1 MQPPDA
7 NQTTPKQLQA
17 QASAPTPDLTSDP
30 DQPEATHMT
39 DQPVITPMSLAELE
53 TVLDWAADEGW
64 NPGLADAAAFHAADP
79 NGFFVAKLDD
89 KPVAAISVV
98 NHGPRDAFLGLYLC
112 RPEWRGKGIG
122 LATWTR
128 ALEHAGDR
136 SVGLDG
142 VPAQEANYRASG
154 FVRVGASLRHEGRW
168 PAGHSTSIRSLGPN
182 DLPALQEMDTHA
194 GGIAR
199 PDFLTAW
206 LSPEDGLRETRVLV
220 RDGGIAG
227 FATWRACRDGT
238 KIGPVIAPDTAAALD
253 LIGDIAAR
261 RPDGPLIIDLPEANT
276 ALRAE
281 LEGAGFQVPFST
293 ARMYRGHV
301 PTTTPAL
308 QAIAT
313 MELG

>member
-1 MQPPDA
+1 
-7 NQTTPKQLQA
+7 
-17 QASAPTPDLTSDP
+17 
-30 DQPEATHMT
+30 MT
-39 DQPVITPMSLAELE
+39 DQPLITPMSLAELE

-79 NGFFVAKLDD
+79 QGFYLAHIDGT
-89 KPVAAISVV
+89 PIAAISVV

-112 RPEWRGKGIG
+112 RPDWRGKGIG

-128 ALEHAGDR
+128 ALAHAGDR

-168 PAGHSTSIRSLGPN
+168 PARHSASVRPFDPD
-182 DLPALQEMDTHA
+182 DLPALQEMDTNA

-199 PDFLTAW
+199 PRFLTAW
-206 LSPEDGLRETRVLV
+206 LTGQTGLRETRVLV
-220 RDGGIAG
+220 RDGNLIG

-238 KIGPVIAPDTAAALD
+238 KIGPVIAPDTAAALE

-276 ALRAE
+276 ALRTE
-281 LEGAGFQVPFST
+281 LDGAGFQVPFAT

-301 PTTTPAL
+301 PATTPAL